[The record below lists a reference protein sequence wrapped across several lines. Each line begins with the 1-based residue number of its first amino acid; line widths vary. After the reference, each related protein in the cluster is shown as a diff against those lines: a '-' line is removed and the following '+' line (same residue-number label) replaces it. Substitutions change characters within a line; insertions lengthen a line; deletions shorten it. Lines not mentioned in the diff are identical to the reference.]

1 MVEGLSIVVG
11 ATNREPK
18 WRDGLA
24 KRKLARP
31 GNGTSQRALG
41 FRIVELPHHLL
52 NTTCPVEG
60 LMTTLSVR

>member
-1 MVEGLSIVVG
+1 M
-11 ATNREPK
+11 ARDK
-18 WRDGLA
+18 WRKGLV

-31 GNGTSQRALG
+31 GNGTSQRELG
-41 FRIVELPHHLL
+41 FRIVELLHHLL